1 MMNEKYR
8 LKNGKEIEI
17 KPLTL
22 VHLDEIIQ
30 LQNEVIS
37 ALETSSALQPL
48 SKAEFTS
55 ILSGKGLLIGAYDE
69 QKLIAFRALLEP
81 EIDEDHLGKDAGLA
95 EQDWSSVIY
104 SEITNVHPDFRG
116 NGLQVLLGKVLLKAI
131 DQERYR
137 YVAATVAPFN
147 IPSLRDKFAH
157 GLQIVGLKEKYEGML
172 RYILIKDFSRPE
184 KIDAYIEEKQ
194 ISMIHTKEQQDL
206 LQNGWLGVGIEKK
219 NEEWHVLFKREN

>member
-1 MMNEKYR
+1 MNEKYR